1 MLWKPTDPL
10 ERGRRL
16 NRRRGCLRRFV
27 RKCWRRTTRRFR
39 RFRRRLGQRHPLESQ
54 WKGVPRRCGLR
65 LRLRR
70 QRFLLAHL
78 GLERRHRRQLVRVHR
93 RQRWKIQR
101 RAGQCLGQRR
111 GGRRLCFLGERR
123 RRMRGVRRHRELAV
137 GREVV
142 VVEDLGL
149 RVELRARRERR
160 CLVGRRFRG
169 RVRRHLVG
177 GRRLVGRRCR
187 EQRRGGRAGLG
198 RRRCLERAGFSHLR

>member
-1 MLWKPTDPL
+1 MLWKPTVPL

-27 RKCWRRTTRRFR
+27 QKCWRRTTRRFR
-39 RFRRRLGQRHPLESQ
+39 RFRRRLWRRHPLESQ
-54 WKGVPRRCGLR
+54 WKGALRRCGLR

-70 QRFLLAHL
+70 QRFLLARL

-93 RQRWKIQR
+93 RQRWKIRR
-101 RAGQCLGQRR
+101 RAGLCLGQRR
-111 GGRRLCFLGERR
+111 GGHRLCFLGERR
-123 RRMRGVRRHRELAV
+123 RRMRGVRRFRDPAA
-137 GREVV
+137 GREAV

-149 RVELRARRERR
+149 RVGLRPRRERR

-187 EQRRGGRAGLG
+187 EQRRGGRAGRG
-198 RRRCLERAGFSHLR
+198 RLRCRERAGFSHLR

>member
-1 MLWKPTDPL
+1 MLWKPTVPL

-16 NRRRGCLRRFV
+16 SRRRGCLRRFV
-27 RKCWRRTTRRFR
+27 RKCWRRTTLRFR

-65 LRLRR
+65 LRL

-78 GLERRHRRQLVRVHR
+78 GLERRHRRQLVRVRR
-93 RQRWKIQR
+93 RQLWKIRR
-101 RAGQCLGQRR
+101 RAVQCRVRRR

-123 RRMRGVRRHRELAV
+123 RRMRGVRRFRDPAA
-137 GREVV
+137 GREAV

-149 RVELRARRERR
+149 RVGLRPRLERR

-177 GRRLVGRRCR
+177 GRRQVGRRCR
-187 EQRRGGRAGLG
+187 EQCRGGRAGRG
-198 RRRCLERAGFSHLR
+198 RLRCRERAGFSQLR

>member
-1 MLWKPTDPL
+1 MLWKPTVPL

-39 RFRRRLGQRHPLESQ
+39 RFRRRLGQRHLLASQ

-93 RQRWKIQR
+93 RQRWKIRR
-101 RAGQCLGQRR
+101 RAGLCLGRRR

-123 RRMRGVRRHRELAV
+123 RRMRGVRWHRELAV